1 METKRY
7 GGNVMV
13 KVTQAAISI
22 IKEEIQDVINEGK
35 KPLIRLSM
43 GIG

>member
-1 METKRY
+1 
-7 GGNVMV
+7 MV
-13 KVTQAAISI
+13 KVTPVAITSI
-22 IKEEIQDVINEGK
+22 KKEVQDLIDEGK